1 MNRIFIPLI
10 AMALFF
16 GSCSSD
22 GDGPQPGVG
31 VGSLEVLALFD
42 GTALPGASVETIPKT
57 SSMITDLSGKTMFKD
72 IPAGDYQII
81 ITLPGTQIKVA
92 LNVKVRAGQVEYVE
106 MELAPDPI
114 SELPIE
120 LEVLLLDLYKGLQ
133 GEYLFDANGYSLYW
147 GDIGMDLA
155 RINPQNAGRSLELDL
170 YLFHPEDNVI
180 GNVWTAH
187 YRLVRICNR
196 GLEAL
201 ESGDYAPID
210 GTTPG
215 ILEAEFR
222 FLRALF
228 YFNLVKL
235 YGNPLLV
242 TQKDLDLTDLST
254 LIQGRLPVYGQIV
267 EDLEFAQLELPPI
280 HTKTRASKEAATAL
294 LGKVYLTMAG
304 YPLGQTDKYQ
314 LALGEFE
321 KILGSFSLEPE
332 YGDVFGLGTEA
343 SNTEVI
349 FSVPFEHS
357 GNYGALWG
365 PKGISFNDRLL
376 LTPGFVDSFFEGG
389 AGPTEPVHFP
399 LIAEDSRFHRNLATF
414 SFEDQQV
421 VDLPLREDWR
431 PYKFIEEPLSP
442 KIPSETSFDYP
453 YLRMADVLLMIAEVE
468 NEVNGPT
475 PKAYDA
481 LNQVRRRAFGNGDH
495 DVPDGLDPE
504 GFLRALIRERKL
516 EFCFEGQLKDD
527 LIRMGVLEAEI
538 LAYNEQVSAMERDF
552 QPHEYIWPIPL
563 AESSQNPYV
572 EQNDGYMEP

>member
-1 MNRIFIPLI
+1 
-10 AMALFF
+10 
-16 GSCSSD
+16 
-22 GDGPQPGVG
+22 
-31 VGSLEVLALFD
+31 
-42 GTALPGASVETIPKT
+42 
-57 SSMITDLSGKTMFKD
+57 
-72 IPAGDYQII
+72 
-81 ITLPGTQIKVA
+81 
-92 LNVKVRAGQVEYVE
+92 
-106 MELAPDPI
+106 
-114 SELPIE
+114 
-120 LEVLLLDLYKGLQ
+120 
-133 GEYLFDANGYSLYW
+133 
-147 GDIGMDLA
+147 
-155 RINPQNAGRSLELDL
+155 
-170 YLFHPEDNVI
+170 
-180 GNVWTAH
+180 
-187 YRLVRICNR
+187 
-196 GLEAL
+196 
-201 ESGDYAPID
+201 
-210 GTTPG
+210 
-215 ILEAEFR
+215 
-222 FLRALF
+222 
-228 YFNLVKL
+228 
-235 YGNPLLV
+235 
-242 TQKDLDLTDLST
+242 LST

-280 HTKTRASKEAATAL
+280 LTKTRASKEAATAL

-442 KIPSETSFDYP
+442 KIPSETSFNYP
-453 YLRMADVLLMIAEVE
+453 YLRMADVLLMIAEAE

-481 LNQVRRRAFGNGDH
+481 LNRVRRRALGNEDH

-516 EFCFEGQLKDD
+516 GFCFEGQLKDD

-538 LAYNEQVSAMERDF
+538 LAHNEQVSAMERDF
-552 QPHEYIWPIPL
+552 QPHEYIWPIPR
-563 AESSQNPYV
+563 AESSQDQHV
-572 EQNDGYMEP
+572 EQRDGSMEPCAWVRIPVCRPTPSKPFCSRRRQN